1 MIYYFFAGFAGTG
14 AGAGAGSGAG
24 GVTAGCAAGVGGE
37 YSFFFS
43 QPKKATVETIHSTR
57 IKTEYFFT
65 KLYLLNEF

>member
-1 MIYYFFAGFAGTG
+1 MICYFFAGFSGTG
-14 AGAGAGSGAG
+14 AGAGAGAG
-24 GVTAGCAAGVGGE
+24 GGDTAGCAAGGGGE

-43 QPKKATVETIHSTR
+43 QPKRATAATMIRTR